1 MVRQAPG
8 MANSSAFTGVHV
20 PLVTPFE
27 VDGSVAYQALEALA
41 HQVLDEGAA
50 GLVALGTTGEPA
62 TLDDC
67 ERRTVTDVIARVCR
81 ERAVPLT
88 IGAGTNDT
96 RTSVAALH
104 ALKRWPEATAA
115 LVSVPYFI
123 RPSEDGVLA
132 HFEALAAES
141 RLPLIVYN
149 VPHRSGQSLSAHT
162 LRRLAA
168 LRQVAGVKH
177 AVGAIDAETV
187 GLLAAQPDG
196 FAVLAGDDIYLSGL
210 LALGATGGIVA
221 CAHCAT
227 ARHAELAAAWRD
239 GDLARA
245 RRLGGALSTMAR
257 ALFAEPSP
265 GVLKGV
271 LHAQGRIPTPAVRL
285 PMLPASPQA
294 VEAAMLVLGTLAD
307 H

>member
-1 MVRQAPG
+1 ME
-8 MANSSAFTGVHV
+8 NSSTLTGIHV
-20 PLVTPFE
+20 PLVTPFTA
-27 VDGSVAYQALEALA
+27 DGSVAYQALEALA
-41 HQVLDEGAA
+41 HQVLDEGAD

-62 TLDDC
+62 TLDEA
-67 ERRTVTDVIARVCR
+67 ERRAVIDVIARVCG
-81 ERAVPLT
+81 ERAVPLS

-96 RTSVAALH
+96 RTSAAALH

-115 LVSVPYFI
+115 LVSVPYFT
-123 RPSEDGVLA
+123 RPSEEGVLA

-141 RLPLIVYN
+141 HLPLVVYN
-149 VPHRSGQSLSAHT
+149 VPYRSGQSLSAHT
-162 LRRLAA
+162 LRRLAV
-168 LRQVAGVKH
+168 LPQVVGVKH
-177 AVGAIDAETV
+177 AVGAIDAETID
-187 GLLAAQPDG
+187 LLADLPDG

-210 LALGATGGIVA
+210 LALGGAGGILA
-221 CAHCAT
+221 SAHCAT
-227 ARHAELAAAWRD
+227 ARYAELATAWQD

-257 ALFAEPSP
+257 VLFAEPSP

-307 H
+307 Q